1 MLQRAASTGLVEV
14 DRQVLNVVRTAI
26 GIDELPDDLPPQMD
40 ILSGNSS
47 RSGDGMATMG
57 EGTSTSVSGKDTS
70 SNNLDNAG

>member
-47 RSGDGMATMG
+47 RSGDGMVTAG
-57 EGTSTSVSGKDTS
+57 EGTSTSVSGNDTS